1 MKAKTR
7 RALLYIFMSLF
18 ILTMF
23 TASLTL
29 GRYSAELESD
39 GDYQGDYEYIL
50 TDTLVVNSVDEFFDA
65 IENGYSNIQIGD
77 NVDNPLIIAGDIND
91 VRTDLTIDL
100 NGHEIQRNN
109 RDPLLNVDD
118 GITLTII
125 DSKGGGSL
133 YNPVGSVLRVGDEG
147 TITVAAGIFE
157 SGPRSSNARNGK
169 NAYNEYYSSTDNSTG
184 AGAKI
189 AQSLSVQYYALD
201 SDQSYSLSDSAAT
214 LPIIIPSV
222 KSTPTE
228 TEWCHTVNGN
238 MYFSSA
244 IGDNYNSSIMQDD
257 TYLYFTVE
265 GDSVQNTAIAA
276 SNTSANYY
284 YQYYVQLNNENSS
297 NAGYT
302 YFGVPKYDDNGN
314 IIDRPTGESIYLAT
328 VYVYNKVK
336 GTVAAN
342 NPYAAIEATG
352 GNIYVRGGTYYS
364 YFGEEN
370 TYCINANSGYMSVDS
385 SSAISFYAYGNGV
398 CVQCNYSTDNLQ
410 TRAGDADLRITNGN
424 FYSELG
430 NTISVSNGVMEIGTA
445 TFTKNAG
452 TTSANRHTE
461 NGSVISVEGGRI
473 EITSSATFNITGSG
487 IDGIHAEATSF
498 DANASALVDVKSITM
513 TFNSTSDSTSSAH
526 KYNRG
531 IYSENGAISCTGITN
546 VTLNGGSGSADNFG
560 IYTLGGQ
567 ITVNGDT
574 TVYVSGEDSNGV
586 YSTVKGGTTSDNVAG
601 GAGRISITGNTF
613 TCTVE
618 MNDAANLSSTAI
630 STAGGNINFNVGS
643 ADIDSDGLGI
653 TALNMPIDSE
663 TGNPDAS
670 TAIQGAG
677 NITFESSTVTG
688 ATNTID
694 LDTPRGTGVYIYGGG
709 VTIEEG
715 ITFYVTSDITAGG
728 TTSTGYGWQSSKK
741 SPTSYDGI
749 YIQSGSLD
757 SQGTLNVT
765 HKGVANDISSY
776 VDDNGET
783 QSLTNDNAYIEH
795 QIKSYAVRVEGTEGT
810 TEDTKVTITG
820 GTIYNNVG
828 GGLFVSNGTVNLSNA
843 TVQARGVGGYI
854 RYRFNSNWDYYAS
867 YDGGHAVEVE
877 NGILNVYSGQYSS
890 AQGNGILV
898 RNGTVTISDGIF
910 KGNDVSS
917 SAGASASYAFK
928 MYGGTVTITNGTFGN
943 STELGNSTAGGAFVM
958 GVSSTATA
966 YIDGGDFVVNG
977 STGFSVWTNSNVRF
991 GGEFGAT
998 VPYVSGVSTGLV
1010 IEDSG
1015 GNPSTITIN
1024 NGVFESTQSSVSN
1037 NDYNKHG
1044 IAYLDRQATLT
1055 IENGQFVSNLGSG
1068 LYFSATPN
1076 NVSELIEISG
1086 GEFFGHE
1093 RSSYWEDWSQHYY
1106 GGAISGASNFD
1117 TNGMFTNTFNGY
1129 TAGSGS
1135 YWVGWTRYNWSVN
1148 IIKEAQDSSTHK
1160 YNFSVSLYAEDGN
1173 NNKIPDTNYG
1183 IGTVGVVG
1191 VSVNDDYCAGYTYIT
1206 TTNYGT

>member
-77 NVDNPLIIAGDIND
+77 DVDNPLIIAGDIND

-157 SGPRSSNARNGK
+157 SGPRSSNARNGE
-169 NAYNEYYSSTDNSTG
+169 NAYNEYYSSTNSSTG
-184 AGAKI
+184 AGASI
-189 AQSLSVQYYALD
+189 DSNNTLSVQYYD
-201 SDQSYSLSDSAAT
+201 RTVNEQDGYSYQLTDENVKAT
-214 LPIIIPSV
+214 LPIIIPNV
-222 KSTPTE
+222 KSTQTE
-228 TEWCHTVNGN
+228 TEWHHTVNGN
-238 MYFSSA
+238 MFFSSA
-244 IGDNYNSSIMQDD
+244 IGGYNSTIMKGD

-276 SNTSANYY
+276 SNNSANYY

-302 YFGVPKYDDNGN
+302 YAGAPVYNNDGN
-314 IIDRPTGESIYLAT
+314 ITNRPTGEDIYLAT
-328 VYVYNKVK
+328 VYVYNDVK
-336 GTVAAN
+336 ETVGAN

-364 YFGEEN
+364 YFGKEN
-370 TYCINANSGYMSVDS
+370 TYCINANGGYMSVDS
-385 SSAISFYAYGNGV
+385 SNAISFYAYGNGV

-410 TRAGDADLRITNGN
+410 TRVGDADLRITNGN

-430 NTISVSNGVMEIGTA
+430 NTISVTNGVMEIGTA
-445 TFTKNAG
+445 TFTKDASATGNNVSQDANKSVIDISSGTLTISNSAQLNILGSGVTGISARSGAEVKTNNTTIEFNNNQQNGYTYNFGISSDGGDITCGG
-452 TTSANRHTE
+452 TTTL
-461 NGSVISVEGGRI
+461 
-473 EITSSATFNITGSG
+473 NITGSSSTG
-487 IDGIHAEATSF
+487 ILSTGGEINIDGEF
-498 DANASALVDVKSITM
+498 NCNVKM
-513 TFNSTSDSTSSAH
+513 LSDSGVGSSELSSTVIYTNGGTVNLNTTGVKTDGSVGYGTEIESDGFGFVVYSGYLNIGGTGTTH
-526 KYNRG
+526 IETTRG
-531 IYSENGAISCTGITN
+531 TAVY
-546 VTLNGGSGSADNFG
+546 LNGGTLNVDSSSTLDVVSEIDGSCTWA
-560 IYTLGGQ
+560 LGSTDGTQ
-567 ITVNGDT
+567 NLNR
-574 TVYVSGEDSNGV
+574 YNGV
-586 YSTVKGGTTSDNVAG
+586 Y
-601 GAGRISITGNTF
+601 I
-613 TCTVE
+613 
-618 MNDAANLSSTAI
+618 
-630 STAGGNINFNVGS
+630 
-643 ADIDSDGLGI
+643 
-653 TALNMPIDSE
+653 
-663 TGNPDAS
+663 
-670 TAIQGAG
+670 
-677 NITFESSTVTG
+677 
-688 ATNTID
+688 
-694 LDTPRGTGVYIYGGG
+694 RG
-709 VTIEEG
+709 
-715 ITFYVTSDITAGG
+715 
-728 TTSTGYGWQSSKK
+728 
-741 SPTSYDGI
+741 
-749 YIQSGSLD
+749 GSLN

-765 HKGVANDISSY
+765 HTGVANDISGL
-776 VDDNGET
+776 DDT
-783 QSLTNDNAYIEH
+783 TAYYYH

-898 RNGTVTISDGIF
+898 RNGNVIIENGVF

-928 MYGGTVTITNGTFGN
+928 MYGGTVTIKDGTFGN
-943 STELGNSTAGGAFVM
+943 ITESDNSTAGGAFVM
-958 GVSSTATA
+958 GVSSKATA
-966 YIDGGDFVVNG
+966 NIDGGHFVVNG
-977 STGFSVWTNSNVRF
+977 STGFSVWTNSDVRF
-991 GGEFGAT
+991 GGQSGAT
-998 VPYVSGVSTGLV
+998 VPYVSGVSTGLA

-1024 NGVFESTQSSVSN
+1024 NGEFKSTETN
-1037 NDYNKHG
+1037 TGDRNKHG
-1044 IAYLDRQATLT
+1044 IAYLDSNASLRIA
-1055 IENGQFVSNLGSG
+1055 NGEFTSQVGSG
-1068 LYFSATPN
+1068 LYFGVEPN
-1076 NVSELIEISG
+1076 SGKVQLSG
-1086 GEFFGHE
+1086 G
-1093 RSSYWEDWSQHYY
+1093 SYHGGEAENIGIIDKKYYY
-1106 GGAISGASNFD
+1106 GGGISSAPE
-1117 TNGMFTNTFNGY
+1117 FNRWGY
-1129 TAGSGS
+1129 VTDVLSIDAQALLVSGHSYNVSDAGNV
-1135 YWVGWTRYNWSVN
+1135 YRLAQYQN
-1148 IIKEAQDSSTHK
+1148 ITI
-1160 YNFSVSLYAEDGN
+1160 V
-1173 NNKIPDTNYG
+1173 
-1183 IGTVGVVG
+1183 
-1191 VSVNDDYCAGYTYIT
+1191 
-1206 TTNYGT
+1206 

>member
-1 MKAKTR
+1 MTAKTR

-23 TASLTL
+23 TASLTF
-29 GRYSAELESD
+29 GRYSAEQSSD
-39 GDYQGDYEYIL
+39 SHYSGDFEYVLSDAI
-50 TDTLVVNSVDEFFDA
+50 VVNSIDEFFDA
-65 IENGYSNIQIGD
+65 INNGYSNIQIGD
-77 NVDNPLIIAGDIND
+77 DVDNPLIIAGDIND

-430 NTISVSNGVMEIGTA
+430 DTISVTNGVMEIGTA
-445 TFTKNAG
+445 TFTKDASATGNNVSQGANKSVIDISSGTLTISNSAQLNILGSGVTGISARSGAEIKTNNTTIEFNNNQQNGYTYNFGISSDGGNISCSG
-452 TTSANRHTE
+452 TTKLY
-461 NGSVISVEGGRI
+461 
-473 EITSSATFNITGSG
+473 ITGS
-487 IDGIHAEATSF
+487 
-498 DANASALVDVKSITM
+498 
-513 TFNSTSDSTSSAH
+513 NSTGILSSGGTINIDDEFNCNVKMLSDSGVGSSELSSTVIYTNGGTVNLNTTTANGVNTDGSVDYGTEIESDGFGFVVYSGYLNIGGTGTTH
-526 KYNRG
+526 IETTRG
-531 IYSENGAISCTGITN
+531 TAVY
-546 VTLNGGSGSADNFG
+546 LNGGTLKVDSNSTLDIVSEIDGSCTWA
-560 IYTLGGQ
+560 LGSTDGTQ
-567 ITVNGDT
+567 NLNR
-574 TVYVSGEDSNGV
+574 YNGV
-586 YSTVKGGTTSDNVAG
+586 Y
-601 GAGRISITGNTF
+601 I
-613 TCTVE
+613 
-618 MNDAANLSSTAI
+618 
-630 STAGGNINFNVGS
+630 
-643 ADIDSDGLGI
+643 
-653 TALNMPIDSE
+653 
-663 TGNPDAS
+663 
-670 TAIQGAG
+670 
-677 NITFESSTVTG
+677 
-688 ATNTID
+688 
-694 LDTPRGTGVYIYGGG
+694 RG
-709 VTIEEG
+709 
-715 ITFYVTSDITAGG
+715 
-728 TTSTGYGWQSSKK
+728 
-741 SPTSYDGI
+741 
-749 YIQSGSLD
+749 GSLD

-765 HKGVANDISSY
+765 HTGVANDTSSGLSNNTAYY
-776 VDDNGET
+776 VHE
-783 QSLTNDNAYIEH
+783 
-795 QIKSYAVRVEGTEGT
+795 IKSYAVRVEGPEGT
-810 TEDTKVTITG
+810 TENTEVEIVG
-820 GTIYNNVG
+820 GKISNSVG
-828 GGLFVSNGTVNLSNA
+828 GGLYVANGTVNLSNA
-843 TVQARGVGGYI
+843 TVQATGVVDVDDVDSYNT
-854 RYRFNSNWDYYAS
+854 YTFNYNWTYYAS
-867 YDGGHAVEVE
+867 ENGGHAVEVE
-877 NGILNVYSGQYSS
+877 NGILDIDSGQYSS

-898 RNGTVTISDGIF
+898 RDGNVEITDGIF
-910 KGNDVSS
+910 KGNDVIS

-928 MYGGTVTITNGTFGN
+928 MYGGTVTIKDGTFGN
-943 STELGNSTAGGAFVM
+943 SPDVLGNSMAGGAFVM

-977 STGFSVWTNSNVRF
+977 STGFSVWKNSDVRF
-991 GGEFGAT
+991 GGESGAT
-998 VPYVSGVSTGLV
+998 VPHVSGVSTGLA

-1024 NGVFESTQSSVSN
+1024 NGVFKSTETSSS
-1037 NDYNKHG
+1037 DRNKHG
-1044 IAYLDRQATLT
+1044 IAYLDSNASLRIA
-1055 IENGQFVSNLGSG
+1055 NGEFTSQVGSG
-1068 LYFSATPN
+1068 LYFGVEPN
-1076 NVSELIEISG
+1076 SGKVQLSG
-1086 GEFFGHE
+1086 G
-1093 RSSYWEDWSQHYY
+1093 SYRGGDADNIGRDGIFQDSRKWYY
-1106 GGAISGASNFD
+1106 GGGISSAPKFETDWFGNTSVDDVLSIDAQALLAS
-1117 TNGMFTNTFNGY
+1117 GH
-1129 TAGSGS
+1129 S
-1135 YWVGWTRYNWSVN
+1135 YNVSDANNVYRLAQYREITVN
-1148 IIKEAQDSSTHK
+1148 
-1160 YNFSVSLYAEDGN
+1160 
-1173 NNKIPDTNYG
+1173 
-1183 IGTVGVVG
+1183 
-1191 VSVNDDYCAGYTYIT
+1191 
-1206 TTNYGT
+1206 

>member
-77 NVDNPLIIAGDIND
+77 DVDNPLIIAGDIND

-100 NGHEIQRNN
+100 NGHEVQRNN

-157 SGPRSSNARNGK
+157 SGPRSSNARNGE
-169 NAYNEYYSSTDNSTG
+169 NSYDEYSYDEYYNSTNSSTG
-184 AGAKI
+184 AGASI
-189 AQSLSVQYYALD
+189 DSNNTLSVQYYGRTGNEQD
-201 SDQSYSLSDSAAT
+201 GYSYQLTDENGKT
-214 LPIIIPSV
+214 LPIIIPNV

-238 MYFSSA
+238 MFFSSA
-244 IGDNYNSSIMQDD
+244 IGGYNSTIMKGD

-284 YQYYVQLNNENSS
+284 YQYYVQLNNENSI
-297 NAGYT
+297 NAEYT
-302 YFGVPKYDDNGN
+302 YAGAPGYDDNGN
-314 IIDRPTGESIYLAT
+314 ITNRPTGEDIYLAT
-328 VYVYNKVK
+328 VYVYNDVK
-336 GTVAAN
+336 ETVGAN

-364 YFGEEN
+364 YFGKEN
-370 TYCINANSGYMSVDS
+370 TYCINANGGYMSVDS

-410 TRAGDADLRITNGN
+410 TRAGDVDLRITNGN

-430 NTISVSNGVMEIGTA
+430 DTISVTNGVMEIGTA
-445 TFTKNAG
+445 TFTKDVLSTGNNVSEDANKSVIDISSGTLTISNSAQLNILGSGVTGISARSGAEVKTNNTTIEFNNNQQNGYTYNFGISSDGGNISCSG
-452 TTSANRHTE
+452 TTKLY
-461 NGSVISVEGGRI
+461 
-473 EITSSATFNITGSG
+473 ITGSNSTG
-487 IDGIHAEATSF
+487 ILSSGGKIDIDGEF
-498 DANASALVDVKSITM
+498 NCNVKM
-513 TFNSTSDSTSSAH
+513 LSDSGEGSSELSSTVIYTNGGTVNLNTTNGVKTDGSVDYDTEIESDGFGFVVYSGDLNIMGKTH
-526 KYNRG
+526 IETTRG
-531 IYSENGAISCTGITN
+531 TAVY
-546 VTLNGGSGSADNFG
+546 LNGGTLKVDSNSTLDVVSEIDGSCTWAMDNTG
-560 IYTLGGQ
+560 TQNLNRY
-567 ITVNGDT
+567 
-574 TVYVSGEDSNGV
+574 NGV
-586 YSTVKGGTTSDNVAG
+586 Y
-601 GAGRISITGNTF
+601 I
-613 TCTVE
+613 
-618 MNDAANLSSTAI
+618 
-630 STAGGNINFNVGS
+630 
-643 ADIDSDGLGI
+643 
-653 TALNMPIDSE
+653 
-663 TGNPDAS
+663 
-670 TAIQGAG
+670 
-677 NITFESSTVTG
+677 
-688 ATNTID
+688 
-694 LDTPRGTGVYIYGGG
+694 RG
-709 VTIEEG
+709 
-715 ITFYVTSDITAGG
+715 
-728 TTSTGYGWQSSKK
+728 
-741 SPTSYDGI
+741 
-749 YIQSGSLD
+749 GSLD

-765 HKGVANDISSY
+765 HTGVANVTSGLSAD
-776 VDDNGET
+776 T
-783 QSLTNDNAYIEH
+783 AYYAHE
-795 QIKSYAVRVEGTEGT
+795 IKSYAVRVEGPEGT

-843 TVQARGVGGYI
+843 TVQARGVGDYI
-854 RYRFNSNWDYYAS
+854 DYTFNTNWTYYAS
-867 YDGGHAVEVE
+867 YNGGHAVEVE
-877 NGILNVYSGQYSS
+877 NGILNIDSGQYSS

-898 RNGTVTISDGIF
+898 RNGTVTILDGIF

-928 MYGGTVTITNGTFGN
+928 MYGGTVTIKDGTFGN
-943 STELGNSTAGGAFVM
+943 SDELDDSTAGGAFVM
-958 GVSSTATA
+958 GFSSTAMA

-977 STGFSVWTNSNVRF
+977 STGFSVWKNSNVRF
-991 GGEFGAT
+991 GGQSGAT

-1044 IAYLDRQATLT
+1044 IAYLDSQATLY
-1055 IENGQFVSNLGSG
+1055 INNGQFVSNLGSG

-1076 NVSELIEISG
+1076 NVSTLITISG

-1129 TAGSGS
+1129 TADSGN
-1135 YWVGWTRYNWSVN
+1135 YWEGWNRYNWSVN

-1183 IGTVGVVG
+1183 IGTVGER
-1191 VSVNDDYCAGYTYIT
+1191 VNGDYCAGYTYIT
-1206 TTNYGT
+1206 TTDYGT

>member
-77 NVDNPLIIAGDIND
+77 DVDNPLIIAGDIND

-157 SGPRSSNARNGK
+157 SGPRSSNARNGE

-184 AGAKI
+184 AGARI
-189 AQSLSVQYYALD
+189 DSNNTLSVQYYGRTD
-201 SDQSYSLSDSAAT
+201 NEQDGYSYQLTDENGTAT
-214 LPIIIPSV
+214 LPIIIPNV

-238 MYFSSA
+238 MFFSSA
-244 IGDNYNSSIMQDD
+244 IGGYNSSIMQDD

-302 YFGVPKYDDNGN
+302 YAGAPVYNNDGN
-314 IIDRPTGESIYLAT
+314 ITNRPTGEDIYLAT

-336 GTVAAN
+336 GTVAAD

-364 YFGEEN
+364 YFGKEN

-385 SSAISFYAYGNGV
+385 SNAISFYAYGNGV

-410 TRAGDADLRITNGN
+410 TRAGDVDLRITNGN

-430 NTISVSNGVMEIGTA
+430 DTISVTNGVMEIGTA
-445 TFTKNAG
+445 TFTKDASATGNNVSEGDNNSVIDISSGTLTISNSAQLNILGSGVTGISARSGAEIETNNTTIEFNNNQQNGYTYNFGISSNGGNISCRG
-452 TTSANRHTE
+452 TTKLY
-461 NGSVISVEGGRI
+461 
-473 EITSSATFNITGSG
+473 ITGSNSTG
-487 IDGIHAEATSF
+487 ILSSRGTITGGTITGGTINIEGEFNCNVKMLSDSGVGSSELSSTVIYTNGGTVNLNTTTDNGVNTDGSVDYGTEIESDGFGFVVYSGDLNIMGTGTTHIETTRGTAVYLNGGTLKVDSNSTLDVVSEIDGSCTWA
-498 DANASALVDVKSITM
+498 M
-513 TFNSTSDSTSSAH
+513 DSTSTQNL
-526 KYNRG
+526 NR
-531 IYSENGAISCTGITN
+531 Y
-546 VTLNGGSGSADNFG
+546 
-560 IYTLGGQ
+560 
-567 ITVNGDT
+567 
-574 TVYVSGEDSNGV
+574 NGV
-586 YSTVKGGTTSDNVAG
+586 Y
-601 GAGRISITGNTF
+601 I
-613 TCTVE
+613 
-618 MNDAANLSSTAI
+618 
-630 STAGGNINFNVGS
+630 
-643 ADIDSDGLGI
+643 
-653 TALNMPIDSE
+653 
-663 TGNPDAS
+663 
-670 TAIQGAG
+670 
-677 NITFESSTVTG
+677 
-688 ATNTID
+688 
-694 LDTPRGTGVYIYGGG
+694 RG
-709 VTIEEG
+709 
-715 ITFYVTSDITAGG
+715 
-728 TTSTGYGWQSSKK
+728 
-741 SPTSYDGI
+741 
-749 YIQSGSLD
+749 GSLD

-765 HKGVANDISSY
+765 HTGVANDISGL
-776 VDDNGET
+776 DDT
-783 QSLTNDNAYIEH
+783 TAYYYH

-810 TEDTKVTITG
+810 TEDTKVTIKG
-820 GTIYNNVG
+820 GEISNSVG
-828 GGLFVSNGTVNLSNA
+828 GGLFVSNGEVNLSNA
-843 TVQARGVGGYI
+843 TVQARGVGSHDKYT
-854 RYRFNSNWDYYAS
+854 FNYNWTYYAS
-867 YDGGHAVEVE
+867 EYGGHAVEVE
-877 NGILNVYSGQYSS
+877 NGILNIDSGQYSS

-898 RNGTVTISDGIF
+898 RNGTVTILDGIF

-998 VPYVSGVSTGLV
+998 VPNVSGVSTGLA

-1024 NGVFESTQSSVSN
+1024 NGEFKSTETN
-1037 NDYNKHG
+1037 TGDRNKHG
-1044 IAYLDRQATLT
+1044 IAYLDSSAVLS
-1055 IENGQFVSNLGSG
+1055 IANGQFTSQVGSG
-1068 LYFSATPN
+1068 LYFAVAPGTTN
-1076 NVSELIEISG
+1076 NVNNVQLSG
-1086 GEFFGHE
+1086 GTYVGVKN
-1093 RSSYWEDWSQHYY
+1093 STSLGNSW
-1106 GGAISGASNFD
+1106 GLTTLNNATTNNAISAAATIQYSSILGGSRRAHGYVEIADNCPGYVENEDYYLTGNINSLAEGALKYDYRYLGMDMTAEANGVYSRIVIESN
-1117 TNGMFTNTFNGY
+1117 
-1129 TAGSGS
+1129 S
-1135 YWVGWTRYNWSVN
+1135 
-1148 IIKEAQDSSTHK
+1148 
-1160 YNFSVSLYAEDGN
+1160 
-1173 NNKIPDTNYG
+1173 
-1183 IGTVGVVG
+1183 
-1191 VSVNDDYCAGYTYIT
+1191 
-1206 TTNYGT
+1206 

>member
-77 NVDNPLIIAGDIND
+77 DVDNPLIIAGDIND

-100 NGHEIQRNN
+100 NGHEVQRNN

-169 NAYNEYYSSTDNSTG
+169 NSYNGKNAYNEYYSSTDSATG
-184 AGAKI
+184 AGASI
-189 AQSLSVQYYALD
+189 DSNHTLSVQYYGRTD
-201 SDQSYSLSDSAAT
+201 NEQDGYSYQLTGENGKAT
-214 LPIIIPSV
+214 LPIIIPNV
-222 KSTPTE
+222 KSTKTE

-238 MYFSSA
+238 MFFSSA
-244 IGDNYNSSIMQDD
+244 IGDNYNSTIMQGD

-284 YQYYVQLNNENSS
+284 YQYYVQLNNENSYS
-297 NAGYT
+297 ARYT
-302 YFGVPKYDDNGN
+302 YFGVPKYDDSGN
-314 IIDRPTGESIYLAT
+314 ITDSPTDEDIYLAT
-328 VYVYNKVK
+328 VYVYNDVK
-336 GTVAAN
+336 ETVGAN

-364 YFGEEN
+364 YFGKEN
-370 TYCINANSGYMSVDS
+370 TYCINANGGYMSVDS

-410 TRAGDADLRITNGN
+410 TSAGDADLRITNGN

-430 NTISVSNGVMEIGTA
+430 DTISVTNGVMEIGTA
-445 TFTKNAG
+445 TFTKDASATGNNVSEGDNKSVIDISSGTLTISNSAQLNILGSGVTGISARSGAEIKTNNTTIEFNNNQQNGYTYNFGISSDGGNISCSG
-452 TTSANRHTE
+452 TTKLY
-461 NGSVISVEGGRI
+461 
-473 EITSSATFNITGSG
+473 ITGSNSTG
-487 IDGIHAEATSF
+487 ILSSGGTINIDGEF
-498 DANASALVDVKSITM
+498 NCNVKM
-513 TFNSTSDSTSSAH
+513 LSDSGVGSSELSSTVIYTNGGTVNLDTTTDGSVDYGTEIESDGFGFVVYSGYLNIGGTGTTH
-526 KYNRG
+526 IETTRG
-531 IYSENGAISCTGITN
+531 TAVY
-546 VTLNGGSGSADNFG
+546 LNGGTLNVDSNSTLDVVSEIDGSCTWA
-560 IYTLGGQ
+560 LGSTDGTQ
-567 ITVNGDT
+567 NLNR
-574 TVYVSGEDSNGV
+574 YNGV
-586 YSTVKGGTTSDNVAG
+586 Y
-601 GAGRISITGNTF
+601 I
-613 TCTVE
+613 
-618 MNDAANLSSTAI
+618 
-630 STAGGNINFNVGS
+630 
-643 ADIDSDGLGI
+643 
-653 TALNMPIDSE
+653 
-663 TGNPDAS
+663 
-670 TAIQGAG
+670 
-677 NITFESSTVTG
+677 
-688 ATNTID
+688 
-694 LDTPRGTGVYIYGGG
+694 RG
-709 VTIEEG
+709 
-715 ITFYVTSDITAGG
+715 
-728 TTSTGYGWQSSKK
+728 
-741 SPTSYDGI
+741 
-749 YIQSGSLD
+749 GSLN

-765 HKGVANDISSY
+765 HVGVENDISGL
-776 VDDNGET
+776 DDT
-783 QSLTNDNAYIEH
+783 TAYYYH

-898 RNGTVTISDGIF
+898 RNGNVIIENGVF

-917 SAGASASYAFK
+917 SAGAGASYAFK
-928 MYGGTVTITNGTFGN
+928 MYGGTVTIKDGTFGN
-943 STELGNSTAGGAFVM
+943 ITELDNSTAGGAFVM

-966 YIDGGDFVVNG
+966 NIDGGDFVVDG
-977 STGFSVWTNSNVRF
+977 STGFSVWKNSNVRF
-991 GGEFGAT
+991 GGQSGAT
-998 VPYVSGVSTGLV
+998 VPYVSGVSTGLA

-1024 NGVFESTQSSVSN
+1024 NGEFKSTETN
-1037 NDYNKHG
+1037 TGDRNKHG
-1044 IAYLDRQATLT
+1044 IAYLDSNASLRIA
-1055 IENGQFVSNLGSG
+1055 NGEFTSQVGSG
-1068 LYFSATPN
+1068 LYFGVEPN
-1076 NVSELIEISG
+1076 SGKVQLSG
-1086 GEFFGHE
+1086 G
-1093 RSSYWEDWSQHYY
+1093 SYHGGEAENIGIIDKKYYY
-1106 GGAISGASNFD
+1106 GGGISSAPE
-1117 TNGMFTNTFNGY
+1117 FNRWGY
-1129 TAGSGS
+1129 VTDVLSIDAQALLVSGHSYNVSDAGNV
-1135 YWVGWTRYNWSVN
+1135 YRLAQYQN
-1148 IIKEAQDSSTHK
+1148 ITI
-1160 YNFSVSLYAEDGN
+1160 V
-1173 NNKIPDTNYG
+1173 
-1183 IGTVGVVG
+1183 
-1191 VSVNDDYCAGYTYIT
+1191 
-1206 TTNYGT
+1206 